1 MKMKNSGIEW
11 IGDIPDDW
19 EVKRLKDVAISMN
32 SGGTPNSSDE
42 SFYSDNGTPW
52 VIIADMKTDFVFD
65 TQKKLSEKGL
75 KDKKLHVYPQG
86 TILYAMYASVG
97 KVSELK
103 IDAAVNQAILAI
115 IVDKCSTN
123 NSFLKYSLKAYEQ
136 FVAAESNGNT
146 QYNLNAYKVSN
157 FSFAFCSLSMQEIIA
172 GFLDKK
178 CAAVDRL
185 IENQSKQIEKLK
197 EYKQSVITE
206 AVTKGLNPSVPMKD
220 SGIEWIVNIPEKWKI
235 KPLKT
240 LFSFY
245 KGLPITKADLK
256 ETGER
261 VISYGQIHAKYNK
274 SSGVNERLYRY
285 IDKQYILTNP
295 DSIVTAG
302 DFIFADTSEDVEGAG
317 DFVYIDKGDLIFAG
331 YHCIILKHKF
341 EFDNRYIAYLFM
353 SKEWKQQIQSR
364 VCGIKVYSIS
374 RAMLSQASVL
384 LPHIEEQQQIA
395 DYLDKKCEKIDKLI
409 ALKQQKIEKL
419 NEYKKS
425 LIYEYVTGKKEV
437 G

>member
-1 MKMKNSGIEW
+1 MKNSGIEW

-172 GFLDKK
+172 GFLDKQ

-185 IENQSKQIEKLK
+185 IENQSKQIEKLNK
-197 EYKQSVITE
+197 YKQSVIAE
-206 AVTKGLNPSVPMKD
+206 AVTKGLSPSVPMKE
-220 SGIEWIVNIPEKWKI
+220 SGIEWIGKVPMHWKICRVKNVFSLRNERNFKELSEVNLISLYTDKGVVQHSDLIETTGNRAVNADGYKIVKKDDIVVNIILCWMGAIGKSEYDGVTSPAYDVY
-235 KPLKT
+235 KP
-240 LFSFY
+240 
-245 KGLPITKADLK
+245 
-256 ETGER
+256 
-261 VISYGQIHAKYNK
+261 NK
-274 SSGVNERLYRY
+274 SVCVQYYHYLFRTKNFNAECYRY
-285 IDKQYILTNP
+285 GRGIMMMRWRTYST
-295 DSIVTAG
+295 
-302 DFIFADTSEDVEGAG
+302 
-317 DFVYIDKGDLIFAG
+317 
-331 YHCIILKHKF
+331 
-341 EFDNRYIAYLFM
+341 EFSAI
-353 SKEWKQQIQSR
+353 
-364 VCGIKVYSIS
+364 GIPFPS
-374 RAMLSQASVL
+374 
-384 LPHIEEQQQIA
+384 IEEQREIA
-395 DYLDKKCEKIDKLI
+395 NYLDKKCKKIDKLI
-409 ALKQQKIEKL
+409 AIKQQKIEKL

-437 G
+437 N

>member
-1 MKMKNSGIEW
+1 MKNSGIEW

-19 EVKRLKDVAISMN
+19 EVKRLKDVVISMN
-32 SGGTPNSSDE
+32 SGGTPTSSDE

-52 VIIADMKTDFVFD
+52 VIIADMKTDLVFD
-65 TQKKLSEKGL
+65 TQKKLTEKGL
-75 KDKKLHVYPQG
+75 ADKKLHVYPQG

-115 IVDKCSTN
+115 IVDKYSTN
-123 NSFLKYSLKAYEQ
+123 NTFFKYCLKAYEQ

-157 FSFAFCSLSMQEIIA
+157 FSFAFCYLSMQEIIA
-172 GFLDKK
+172 EFLDKK

-220 SGIEWIVNIPEKWKI
+220 SGLKIGVIPTHWKI
-235 KPLKT
+235 IQFKFVAKLSNGKEVTSDSGDIPVYGSGGVFKYT
-240 LFSFY
+240 NDYLFNGVSLLMGRKGTIDNPMLVNGKFWTVDTMFY
-245 KGLPITKADLK
+245 
-256 ETGER
+256 
-261 VISYGQIHAKYNK
+261 
-274 SSGVNERLYRY
+274 
-285 IDKQYILTNP
+285 
-295 DSIVTAG
+295 
-302 DFIFADTSEDVEGAG
+302 TSE
-317 DFVYIDKGDLIFAG
+317 IKRL
-331 YHCIILKHKF
+331 LPKF
-341 EFDNRYIAYLFM
+341 LYYLA
-353 SKEWKQQIQSR
+353 K
-364 VCGIKVYSIS
+364 
-374 RAMLSQASVL
+374 SVL
-384 LPHIEEQQQIA
+384 DYGYYKSGSVLPSMTQTEINNIRLTYPPIEEQQQIA

-409 ALKQQKIEKL
+409 AIKQQKIEKL

-437 G
+437 V

>member
-172 GFLDKK
+172 GFLDKQ
-178 CAAVDRL
+178 CAAMDRL
-185 IENQSKQIEKLK
+185 IENQSKQIEKLNK
-197 EYKQSVITE
+197 YKQSVIAE
-206 AVTKGLNPSVPMKD
+206 AVTKGLSPSVPMKE
-220 SGIEWIVNIPEKWKI
+220 SGIEWIGKVPMHWKICRVKNVFSLRNERNFKELSEVNLISLYTDKGVVQHSDLIETTGNRAVNADGYKIVKKDDIVVNIILCWMGAIGKSEYDGVTSPAYDVY
-235 KPLKT
+235 KP
-240 LFSFY
+240 
-245 KGLPITKADLK
+245 
-256 ETGER
+256 
-261 VISYGQIHAKYNK
+261 NK
-274 SSGVNERLYRY
+274 SVCA
-285 IDKQYILTNP
+285 IL
-295 DSIVTAG
+295 SL
-302 DFIFADTSEDVEGAG
+302 FI
-317 DFVYIDKGDLIFAG
+317 
-331 YHCIILKHKF
+331 
-341 EFDNRYIAYLFM
+341 
-353 SKEWKQQIQSR
+353 
-364 VCGIKVYSIS
+364 
-374 RAMLSQASVL
+374 
-384 LPHIEEQQQIA
+384 
-395 DYLDKKCEKIDKLI
+395 
-409 ALKQQKIEKL
+409 
-419 NEYKKS
+419 
-425 LIYEYVTGKKEV
+425 
-437 G
+437 

>member
-197 EYKQSVITE
+197 EYKQSVITD

-220 SGIEWIVNIPEKWKI
+220 SGAKWVGEIPYAWSMTRVGMLFNIILGKMLCNN
-235 KPLKT
+235 KPAENYT
-240 LFSFY
+240 LGKYFCAANIHFDGVSY
-245 KGLPITKADLK
+245 GETLK
-256 ETGER
+256 EMWFSPEEQQIYR
-261 VISYGQIHAKYNK
+261 VHNNDLLI
-274 SSGVNERLYRY
+274 
-285 IDKQYILTNP
+285 
-295 DSIVTAG
+295 
-302 DFIFADTSEDVEGAG
+302 VEGGAG
-317 DFVYIDKGDLIFAG
+317 AGGCTIIDEIEESIYVQNSVMIVRPVSLSDIRYLKYWIESLVKRGYISVVCNKATIPHFTKDKLANTP
-331 YHCIILKHKF
+331 L
-341 EFDNRYIAYLFM
+341 A
-353 SKEWKQQIQSR
+353 
-364 VCGIKVYSIS
+364 
-374 RAMLSQASVL
+374 A
-384 LPHIEEQQQIA
+384 PPIEEQRQIA

-409 ALKQQKIEKL
+409 AIKQQKIEKL

-437 G
+437 I